1 MIYVGSKR
9 LIAKEILPI
18 ILENRKPGQT
28 YVEPMVGGTNSI
40 IHVDE
45 PKTGSDSNK
54 YLIALLKALQQGWEP
69 PREVSLEMY
78 QDVKKFKYEYPDHL
92 VGYIGFRI
100 SFSGKWFGG
109 YNRSGSNRNYIFEGY
124 QDALLTA
131 KQIQGLKLQC
141 CSYDKLELP
150 ANSLIYCDPP
160 YEGTI
165 KYKDFFDHPKF
176 WQWCRDKELEGHEVY
191 ISEYNAPSDFA
202 CIWQKQV
209 NCTLTSKGTNTKPTE
224 KLFKWIL

>member
-1 MIYVGSKR
+1 MGSKR

-28 YVEPMVGGTNSI
+28 YVEPMVGGANSI

-45 PKTGSDSNK
+45 PKIGSDSNQ

-69 PREVSLEMY
+69 PKEASFEQFTDIRN
-78 QDVKKFKYEYPDHL
+78 FKYEYPDHL
-92 VGYIGFRI
+92 VGYFGFLLTFGAN
-100 SFSGKWFGG
+100 FSAGFVGNVRGIRKRVIEAHD
-109 YNRSGSNRNYIFEGY
+109 N
-124 QDALLTA
+124 ALLTA
-131 KQIQGLKLQC
+131 KQIKGISFQC
-141 CSYDKLELP
+141 CPYDELEIP

-160 YEGTI
+160 YGGHNH
-165 KYKDFFDHPKF
+165 YKAEFDHPKF
-176 WQWCRDKELEGHEVY
+176 WQWCRDKALEGHEVY
-191 ISEYNAPSDFA
+191 ISEYNAPGDFV

-209 NCTLTSKGTNTKPTE
+209 SCTLASKGNNTKPTE